1 MCAQSEMQHQDQ
13 NLEKMGE
20 TVGTLKVLGQEIGR
34 ELDEH
39 NVYVF
44 FLFSNIGRLLFF
56 FIV

>member
-1 MCAQSEMQHQDQ
+1 MEENNDSSTCVCSQSEMQHQDQ

-39 NVYVF
+39 NVYVPPSYKF
-44 FLFSNIGRLLFF
+44 
-56 FIV
+56 